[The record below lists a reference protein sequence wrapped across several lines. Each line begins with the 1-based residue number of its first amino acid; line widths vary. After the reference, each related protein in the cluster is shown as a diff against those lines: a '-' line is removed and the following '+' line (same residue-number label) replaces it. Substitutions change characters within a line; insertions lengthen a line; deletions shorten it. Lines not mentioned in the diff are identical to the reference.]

1 MKCADVM
8 STNPETC
15 LPGEPVLAALHLMRR
30 GNVGAVPVVASREAM
45 RAVGMVT
52 DRDIA
57 LELGERDVRP
67 SDLRCGDVMSAPSVA
82 VPASAELDEA
92 IVEMRERQLRR
103 ILVEDHGR
111 LVGIISQADLARHRP
126 QDAAKVVEDIS
137 KAA

>member
-15 LPGEPVLAALHLMRR
+15 LPSESVLAALHLMRR
-30 GNVGAVPVVASREAM
+30 VNVGAVPVVASRETM

-57 LELGERDVRP
+57 LELGERDARP
-67 SDLRCGDVMSAPSVA
+67 SDLRCGDVMSTPSVA
-82 VPASAELDEA
+82 VQASADLDEA
-92 IVEMRERQLRR
+92 TVEMRERQLRR

-111 LVGIISQADLARHRP
+111 LVGIISQADLAHHRP